1 VLVALVAFGVYSLRK
16 SSAQGALAVRI
27 AEMGSG
33 GAPPETIEGL
43 RSAIATYENRIEG
56 YIKEAAQA
64 GIYWKILAVRLMDR
78 NMHGEALKALERAV
92 QYFPEDSSLHY
103 LTGLSAGVL
112 AKSDPNFLGL
122 SANLGRERLF
132 ARSEAAYLRS
142 IALDDRYVRPLY
154 GLAVLYVFELNKP
167 EAAIPYL
174 LRYLELRTNDADAL
188 FILARAYYMAGD
200 YKKAVE
206 SYDAIIAATRD
217 SVKKAEAENNKKTVL
232 GEMYE

>member
-1 VLVALVAFGVYSLRK
+1 
-16 SSAQGALAVRI
+16 
-27 AEMGSG
+27 
-33 GAPPETIEGL
+33 
-43 RSAIATYENRIEG
+43 
-56 YIKEAAQA
+56 
-64 GIYWKILAVRLMDR
+64 MDR

-132 ARSEAAYLRS
+132 ALSEAAYLRS

-154 GLAVLYVFELNKP
+154 GLAVLYVFELDKP
-167 EAAIPYL
+167 DAAIPYL
-174 LRYLELRTNDADAL
+174 LRYLELRANDVDAL

-200 YKKAVE
+200 NKKAVD
-206 SYDAIIAATRD
+206 SYDRIIAATRD